1 MLKKLEKVQSNLQVD
16 LLYLCAMF
24 PFPTTQALTLIQN
37 SKRSYKYFSHSS
49 SESMPSLSAALRML
63 GLSRAAS
70 KDEVKQAFR
79 AKALDS
85 HPDTAGGDSSKFRQL
100 KQSYEVALE
109 YAERN
114 RYARQN
120 MGAPNDVNAQRA
132 AAEQFMRQFTNNPEA
147 LRTAHERVR
156 ENMNKAD
163 EYNTEILRRM
173 KQDHDQRRKMP
184 KEEHRWRKELRA
196 GWVEEGLAVER
207 LVDDGRVVRHM
218 KMRVTAPDTEK
229 ESGADN
235 ACPGFG
241 ESEWEEWIGDDG
253 APRQRTLVQMPVRF
267 GLARKV
273 FGDVPFRSQ
282 NERNAAKEE
291 FGKSSIAMKRISGF
305 FSTWEGWGSG

>member
-1 MLKKLEKVQSNLQVD
+1 M
-16 LLYLCAMF
+16 
-24 PFPTTQALTLIQN
+24 FPTTQALTLIQN

-147 LRTAHERVR
+147 PRTAVVTSLPGRTHAR
-156 ENMNKAD
+156 EK
-163 EYNTEILRRM
+163 
-173 KQDHDQRRKMP
+173 
-184 KEEHRWRKELRA
+184 
-196 GWVEEGLAVER
+196 
-207 LVDDGRVVRHM
+207 
-218 KMRVTAPDTEK
+218 
-229 ESGADN
+229 
-235 ACPGFG
+235 
-241 ESEWEEWIGDDG
+241 
-253 APRQRTLVQMPVRF
+253 RTLHR
-267 GLARKV
+267 
-273 FGDVPFRSQ
+273 
-282 NERNAAKEE
+282 
-291 FGKSSIAMKRISGF
+291 
-305 FSTWEGWGSG
+305 